1 MQCVTCMSCWRTK
14 SEFLAASVEE
24 GGGAEGGPGLPPPG
38 TPLDVPPPAV
48 GRGGSAAGAWSLGTE
63 WPSPCRAPD
72 GYIAAQQHSKQCATV
87 CHMGLLEDTTQAHRA
102 PCNRNERC
110 LHPHTKLWHT
120 QRTLHDGVLV
130 RSVDK
135 AKALV
140 RQAACHH
147 VVRSGPPRCCS
158 RSVLVLW
165 GPRHWGSTQ
174 APNYSMGRRRNYMA
188 QGASQLLLCPVTVST
203 THTA

>member
-1 MQCVTCMSCWRTK
+1 M
-14 SEFLAASVEE
+14 
-24 GGGAEGGPGLPPPG
+24 PPPG

-63 WPSPCRAPD
+63 WPSPCRAPV
-72 GYIAAQQHSKQCATV
+72 GYIAAQQHSVPQCATWGSSKTPYKPR
-87 CHMGLLEDTTQAHRA
+87 GL
-102 PCNRNERC
+102 PCNRNNRC

-130 RSVDK
+130 RGVDE

-165 GPRHWGSTQ
+165 GPRRWGSTQ

-188 QGASQLLLCPVTVST
+188 QGASHLLCPITVSAP
-203 THTA
+203 HTAGRGASTRHHNHHPATTCSLKHHRNNPQPPANA